1 MALQVG
7 MIELTKARFDV
18 ALALHA
24 CGNAT
29 DTAMAAAARQRAAY
43 VAVPCCIGKLKFS
56 IGSGSSFHPD
66 RLTWT
71 PRYVGAQAAALLLY
85 GDLCEIYCGI
95 GILYSHLTCS
105 NGRHRCNLRIYVT
118 ALPQG
123 TQHVYISR
131 V

>member
-1 MALQVG
+1 

-29 DTAMAAAARQRAAY
+29 DTAMAAAALQRAAY

-56 IGSGSSFHPD
+56 IASGSSFHPD

-71 PRYVGAQAAALLLY
+71 PRYVGARAAV
-85 GDLCEIYCGI
+85 CTHCM
-95 GILYSHLTCS
+95 LTCRRATCS
-105 NGRHRCNLRIYVT
+105 SGVDRDMWMQAMAGTKHLESDMKCSATRC
-118 ALPQG
+118 
-123 TQHVYISR
+123 VYDMYI
-131 V
+131 

>member
-1 MALQVG
+1 MQVG

-29 DTAMAAAARQRAAY
+29 DTSMAAAARQRAAY

-71 PRYVGAQAAALLLY
+71 PRYVGARAAVHMVHGGLWEANRASASAT
-85 GDLCEIYCGI
+85 DIYHAAMGAKV
-95 GILYSHLTCS
+95 
-105 NGRHRCNLRIYVT
+105 NLRMIWDCSAAKYMVC
-118 ALPQG
+118 QYWSNS
-123 TQHVYISR
+123 V

>member
-1 MALQVG
+1 
-7 MIELTKARFDV
+7 MIELTKAKFDV

-56 IGSGSSFHPD
+56 ICSGSSFHPD

-71 PRYVGAQAAALLLY
+71 PRYVGARAAVPLLHVGLW
-85 GDLCEIYCGI
+85 E
-95 GILYSHLTCS
+95 S
-105 NGRHRCNLRIYVT
+105 NCASSFRC
-118 ALPQG
+118 
-123 TQHVYISR
+123 
-131 V
+131 